1 MIVPFDACSLHH
13 PVVPPPDT
21 ARACTGE
28 YLMGRVTLV
37 ECRSC
42 TQERTVQTTPADAMQ
57 ATIVPL
63 TTTRMSAAVLD
74 VDLRAFCKQ
83 DAALR
88 RGLSPGQAVKQ
99 YKFAGSDGL
108 NVQAFRTL
116 LSAYVFSE
124 ATALRVLRGWVLQCV
139 TCGTRPSRGFTDC
152 NLKAM
157 RLHVASLRETPIKV
171 PGGVVAQRDTT
182 YEVER
187 ASASSAADARAASK
201 HGKVTCGGLD
211 WVAANS
217 GVGRKLP
224 LATTGAS
231 VSVCGH
237 LHAMTVLPMTRG
249 EVMTLPIYHL
259 LYNALKYCT
268 LLGQDVW
275 CLLLAHMR
283 AQSAADPAF
292 ADAVGAA
299 VTGQPSCS
307 VRIVTRPG
315 HGPVIVSV
323 QESESAQLRVLASV
337 FGGSSGT
344 PPSESP
350 PPDGAPSLAS
360 RAVRSDACDLPSE
373 LPVPPAATML
383 PPAPA
388 GWDGMLPMEREIWR
402 SRPEG
407 VVLHL
412 TGFIPVLHAMRHEC
426 EHVHGAFGTQGSGH
440 RGEAAEIF
448 FAAFSAFAPRVT
460 SMSETGWRMAVET
473 MLAWWNHFRNVGAAQ
488 RAVNDVVRILHSA
501 NKAQVVMHD
510 AAADFANANWLQ
522 RIPGA
527 DDIAVLARARQRRE
541 EARLGYVKV
550 SRPAQDVDIDA
561 TAASEQAIDD
571 SSRSG
576 VSAAVM
582 NQAQAV
588 RLAAEYIKVSEDR
601 DALQSV
607 VRVADTLGTN
617 DSGVDAEGVS
627 TSDSA
632 AWARFV
638 MALRLNPR
646 AQTVVNRP
654 AAAKRHEVNIAD
666 METARQRL
674 ELLNA
679 RLAAL
684 ETKLTSQHHDT
695 DALVTLFMKRLR
707 GLADDAARL
716 RPPQGVAPHVGM

>member
-292 ADAVGAA
+292 ADLLIDAA
-299 VTGQPSCS
+299 SGVP
-307 VRIVTRPG
+307 PG
-315 HGPVIVSV
+315 KLLVELTETAEI
-323 QESESAQLRVLASV
+323 A
-337 FGGSSGT
+337 
-344 PPSESP
+344 
-350 PPDGAPSLAS
+350 
-360 RAVRSDACDLPSE
+360 DLP
-373 LPVPPAATML
+373 
-383 PPAPA
+383 
-388 GWDGMLPMEREIWR
+388 
-402 SRPEG
+402 
-407 VVLHL
+407 
-412 TGFIPVLHAMRHEC
+412 
-426 EHVHGAFGTQGSGH
+426 
-440 RGEAAEIF
+440 
-448 FAAFSAFAPRVT
+448 
-460 SMSETGWRMAVET
+460 
-473 MLAWWNHFRNVGAAQ
+473 
-488 RAVNDVVRILHSA
+488 
-501 NKAQVVMHD
+501 
-510 AAADFANANWLQ
+510 AAAARIARLRAAGSPVCLDDFGAGLTPAVAAA
-522 RIPGA
+522 IPGA
-527 DDIAVLARARQRRE
+527 IGE
-541 EARLGYVKV
+541 
-550 SRPAQDVDIDA
+550 IDRILMEWSG
-561 TAASEQAIDD
+561 AS
-571 SSRSG
+571 
-576 VSAAVM
+576 
-582 NQAQAV
+582 NQHLP
-588 RLAAEYIKVSEDR
+588 LAA
-601 DALQSV
+601 AH
-607 VRVADTLGTN
+607 
-617 DSGVDAEGVS
+617 
-627 TSDSA
+627 
-632 AWARFV
+632 
-638 MALRLNPR
+638 P
-646 AQTVVNRP
+646 
-654 AAAKRHEVNIAD
+654 
-666 METARQRL
+666 
-674 ELLNA
+674 
-679 RLAAL
+679 
-684 ETKLTSQHHDT
+684 
-695 DALVTLFMKRLR
+695 
-707 GLADDAARL
+707 
-716 RPPQGVAPHVGM
+716 